1 MVNYQ
6 YTYLIWSGVFLLIW
20 LLLYSWRKNIRKEM
34 LVISFLFGFA
44 GILAEIV
51 YVQDWWK
58 PLTITGTLIGI
69 EDFLIGFF
77 IGGVAAVI
85 YEEVYKKKVLIK
97 KKSKIVNLS
106 FLTLTILFIALFFG
120 SFYILGISSFYSSVI
135 AFGFGIFF
143 ILSKRRD
150 LIMDCVISGFL
161 MLTVGILIYFILRFI
176 QPGFIEEF
184 WYLENVWYA
193 NLFLGIPIAEYIWFF
208 LAGAFIGP
216 FYEYWKEGKL
226 INIKK

>member
-6 YTYLIWSGVFLLIW
+6 YIYLIWSGIFFSIW
-20 LLLYSWRKNIRKEM
+20 LGLYLWRKDVRKEM
-34 LVISFLFGFA
+34 LMISILFGFA
-44 GILAEIV
+44 GILSEIV

-85 YEEVYKKKVLIK
+85 YEEIYKKKILIK
-97 KKSKIVNLS
+97 RKSRFTNQNFLS
-106 FLTLTILFIALFFG
+106 LIILFGILFLG
-120 SFYILGISSFYSSVI
+120 SFYIIGISSFYSSGI
-135 AFGFGIFF
+135 AFTISTFV
-143 ILSKRRD
+143 ILLKRGD
-150 LIMDCVISGFL
+150 LIINSVISGFL
-161 MLTVGILIYFILRFI
+161 ILIIGSLAYFFLQII

-184 WYLENVWYA
+184 WYLEDVWYA
-193 NLFLGIPIAEYIWFF
+193 NLFLGIPVAEYIWFF

-216 FYEYWKEGKL
+216 IYEYWKEGKL
-226 INIKK
+226 INVKS